1 MTRGR
6 LQGPALVV
14 LLAFCAGLVAC
25 TEKPQ
30 TATVRKP
37 DAAPSQGAAA
47 AYTAQGWKTGDATSW
62 DAHIK
67 ARTQGQN
74 EYTRTGGH

>member
-1 MTRGR
+1 MRGR
-6 LQGPALVV
+6 LHGPAVV
-14 LLAFCAGLVAC
+14 ALLALCAGLAAC
-25 TEKPQ
+25 SEKPQ
-30 TATVRKP
+30 TATARKA

-62 DAHIK
+62 DTHIK

-74 EYTRTGGH
+74 EYSRTGGH

>member
-1 MTRGR
+1 VTRGR
-6 LQGPALVV
+6 LCSPAVAA
-14 LLAFCAGLVAC
+14 LLALCAGLVAC

-30 TATVRKP
+30 TATARKA

-47 AYTAQGWKTGDATSW
+47 AYMAQGWKAGDATGW
-62 DAHIK
+62 DTHIK

-74 EYTRTGGH
+74 EYVRTGGH